1 MGAFMSDFEIIRD
14 EDEGLI
20 RVLNKVT
27 GVFVKNHIEDI
38 IKGSI
43 TERLEH
49 GDIRDEDGR
58 VWYDDNN
65 LAYDSE
71 KVKIRLVYHDKQCR
85 AIVAY
90 GLVTGGKTEAD
101 MELEEAL
108 NLTPFV
114 TVFST
119 NGKQILNLQRFITT
133 TNEPYFADRATLYE
147 DDFSIHFGSDS
158 ISYTR
163 VSDNCMTH
171 NRDEFLGIIDY
182 NGRTLFKKERR
193 EDKKPAKQRADELMT
208 ELEIGDKE

>member
-1 MGAFMSDFEIIRD
+1 MSDFEIIRD
-14 EDEGLI
+14 EHEGLI

-27 GVFVKNHIEDI
+27 GAFVKNHTQDI
-38 IKGSI
+38 IKGKI
-43 TERLEH
+43 TERLKH
-49 GDIRDEDGR
+49 GDIRDDDGR

-71 KVKIRLVYHDKQCR
+71 KVKIRLVHCDKQCR

-90 GLVTGGKTEAD
+90 GIVTGEKTDAD
-101 MELEEAL
+101 MELEEEL

-158 ISYTR
+158 IGYTR
-163 VSDNCMTH
+163 VSDNYETH
-171 NRDEFLGIIDY
+171 NRNKFLGIIDY

-193 EDKKPAKQRADELMT
+193 EDKKPAKQRANELMA
-208 ELEIGDKE
+208 ELEMGNNE